1 MESFTE
7 AWGLICNYCKT
18 KGNIPDIAYNSWIS
32 RIEPVDLDVSSGT
45 VTLKVPTVFHRDII
59 MKSYEKLFH
68 EAFLATLGS
77 DFDIQFL
84 TEDHAPPK
92 EQPEKKVKRDDYDFT
107 FDTFIVGPSNKFAH
121 AASMA
126 VATKPAILYNPLFIY
141 GNSGLGKTHLLYAIS
156 AEISKNNPDMTI
168 VYIKGDDFTNELI
181 EAIRRGTTAEFR

>member
-121 AASMA
+121 AA
-126 VATKPAILYNPLFIY
+126 FH
-141 GNSGLGKTHLLYAIS
+141 GSGHQT
-156 AEISKNNPDMTI
+156 
-168 VYIKGDDFTNELI
+168 GDPV
-181 EAIRRGTTAEFR
+181 